1 MEITKTTD
9 YNLFK
14 TIQGNRNLNQRHLAG
29 LTISIMSKNMLDR
42 NPIIVNDKMEIV
54 DGQHRFEVAKNN
66 NLPIYYL
73 IMPGAKI
80 EEVVRLNATNRA
92 WNSKDYIESFAVR
105 GNKDYTWLLEFVRDY
120 DLSVSQALIF
130 LYGNQGT
137 TVFKTI
143 KQGKFSP
150 TEAQKETATKRAD
163 YFYEIRPFINR
174 RGEVPKSFVRAFI
187 VCDEEGLLDS
197 VIAGVKKS
205 GKSFL
210 PETHVSEA
218 VRQLKAFA
226 SL

>member
-9 YNLFK
+9 YSQFK
-14 TIQGNRNLNQRHLAG
+14 TIQGNRNLNQRHLAE

-73 IMPGAKI
+73 VMPGAHI
-80 EEVVRLNATNRA
+80 EEVVRLNATNKA

-105 GNKDYTWLLEFVRDY
+105 GNKDYIWLLEFVRDY

-130 LYGNQGT
+130 LYGTQGT

-143 KQGKFSP
+143 KQGKFNP

-187 VCDEEGLLDS
+187 ACAEEGLLDK
-197 VIAGVKKS
+197 VIEGVKKS

-218 VRQLKAFA
+218 VRQLKRFA
-226 SL
+226 RV